1 VFSAAIYLL
10 DVVLCHF
17 FSFFFLFIYLFFETI
32 IKEGAVK
39 GTVYDI
45 NWLLIVKVQ
54 NMVWLA

>member
-1 VFSAAIYLL
+1 VFSAAICLL
-10 DVVLCHF
+10 GMALCHF
-17 FSFFFLFIYLFFETI
+17 FSFSFLFIYLFFETV

-39 GTVYDI
+39 ETVYDI